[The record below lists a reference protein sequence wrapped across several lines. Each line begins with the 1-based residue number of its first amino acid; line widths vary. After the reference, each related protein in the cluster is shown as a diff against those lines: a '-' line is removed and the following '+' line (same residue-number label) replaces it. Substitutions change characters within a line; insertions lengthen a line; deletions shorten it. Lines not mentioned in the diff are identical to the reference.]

1 MKPIIIHLAGN
12 VPKSGGNTGI
22 MLEKLN
28 GKLQLVLASKSG
40 GRAKVLR
47 DAGFVFDVV
56 PSDVDESAIRDLHL
70 GMQSLKILSFYSRLL
85 NFLKVQNSKNFHDRN
100 PESLVKKLA
109 LAKAE
114 YVAAKLYAK
123 NIVIGADTVCVFGGK
138 IIEKPRDLEEA
149 AAMLG
154 AFSGKTHMI
163 LTGIAVVNKE
173 SKKSL
178 VDVSVSTVTFRK
190 IREAEIGD
198 YLKSGD
204 ALRFAGGYNIDS
216 TKSMRFIEGISGS
229 YTGTIGMP
237 LEKLIPMLK
246 KCGVDA

>member
-1 MKPIIIHLAGN
+1 MGQKI
-12 VPKSGGNTGI
+12 
-22 MLEKLN
+22 
-28 GKLQLVLASKSG
+28 VLASKSG
-40 GRAKVLR
+40 GRAKVLH
-47 DAGFVFDVV
+47 DAGFVFEAV
-56 PSDVDESAIRDLHL
+56 PSDVDESAIRDLHI
-70 GMQSLKILSFYSRLL
+70 GMQSLKIR
-85 NFLKVQNSKNFHDRN
+85 KNFHDRN

-114 YVAAKLYAK
+114 YVAAKLDAK
-123 NIVIGADTVCVFGGK
+123 NIVIGADTICVFGGK

-154 AFSGKTHMI
+154 AFSGKTHML

-173 SKKSL
+173 RKKSL
-178 VDVSVSTVTFRK
+178 VNVSVSTVTFRNLSK
-190 IREAEIGD
+190 AEIDD

-229 YTGTIGMP
+229 YSGVIGMP

-246 KCGVDA
+246 KCGVDV